1 MTDRINNNPQ
11 GGVSGIS
18 GVGDIPN
25 NNMSVQLILAQVE
38 MMLAKDNKAK
48 ALRLIDGIKSQQAEA
63 KKMADTIN
71 QLRQLQQDIKDKKVS
86 EIPTDPKQLADLAA
100 RAVRTPEDA
109 AAIKDAEKCI
119 LIYSVCFGLGDLPTT
134 LEGIAEYRKTHGN
147 NDPAIN
153 LREWCLKNGVPVEN
167 PATRA
172 SSQKVKDLIEAK
184 TADPALIRAAKAY
197 LACSEYGLSLKGKPS
212 ADDINLLIE
221 SMKTKQEQCGT
232 DIQQTMVFVQ
242 DYIGQYNAYSQGAS
256 SAVSQGNQ
264 TLAQLAR
271 GQ

>member
-1 MTDRINNNPQ
+1 MTDRINNNLQ
-11 GGVSGIS
+11 GVNGIN
-18 GVGDIPN
+18 GAADIPN
-25 NNMSVQLILAQVE
+25 KNLSVQLLLAQVE

-48 ALRLIDGIKSQQAEA
+48 ALKLIDGIKSQQSES

-71 QLRQLQQDIKDKKVS
+71 RLRQLQQDIKDKKVS
-86 EIPTDPKQLADLAA
+86 EIPTDPAKLAELAA
-100 RAVRTPEDA
+100 KKAKSPAEESALGNAEVC
-109 AAIKDAEKCI
+109 IKEYHDGFN
-119 LIYSVCFGLGDLPTT
+119 SGNLPTT
-134 LEGIAEYRKTHGN
+134 LEGIAEYRKQHGDSYAATLN
-147 NDPAIN
+147 M
-153 LREWCLKNGVPVEN
+153 REWCLKNGVAVEN
-167 PATRA
+167 PTTKESAQR
-172 SSQKVKDLIEAK
+172 VKDLINSK
-184 TADPALIRAAKAY
+184 FGDPVQVNAAKAY

-264 TLAQLAR
+264 TLSQLAR